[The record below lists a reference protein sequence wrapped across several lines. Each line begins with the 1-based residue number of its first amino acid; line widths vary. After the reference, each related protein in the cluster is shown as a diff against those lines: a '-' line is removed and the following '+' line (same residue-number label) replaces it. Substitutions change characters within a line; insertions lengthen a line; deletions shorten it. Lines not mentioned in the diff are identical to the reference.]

1 MKINGL
7 HGIIINFWV
16 AVLMMSDSVVCEL
29 DKGESPSIFQLLAVQ
44 ASVAE
49 AMERRWFAEY
59 VRHLTVKEE
68 SAKIEDE
75 ETKLSCSTNSVSYA
89 SFN

>member
-1 MKINGL
+1 MID
-7 HGIIINFWV
+7 FWV
-16 AVLMMSDSVVCEL
+16 AGLMMSGSVVCEL

-59 VRHLTVKEE
+59 VCHLTVKEE
-68 SAKIEDE
+68 AKKIEEE
-75 ETKLSCSTNSVSYA
+75 ETKLSCSTTSVSCSY
-89 SFN
+89 